1 MREIT
6 ASHVEVVTEARFE
19 VAESPVW
26 DVQRRSLVWV
36 DIPRGTVHWFDKD
49 AEIGTLELG
58 QAVGA
63 VGLRRRGGFVVA
75 ARDGFGIVDRSTELE
90 IVAPVEADQIA
101 TRMNDGSC
109 DSAGRFWAGTMAY
122 DTRPGLGAVYR
133 LGPDHAVT
141 KVLDGVSVSNGICWD
156 DKAGLM
162 FYVDSGTG
170 QLNMYDYEPESGS
183 VSRPR
188 VLAVVN
194 SSEGLPDGIAQDA
207 EGCIW
212 MAIWGGSSV
221 RRYRRDGTLDA
232 VIRLPTSQIT
242 SCAFGGEQLTELYIT
257 SAWAGLNNQQRM
269 QDPLAGAIFRVVLDI
284 PGLPTSS
291 FID

>member
-156 DKAGLM
+156 DKAGRTDVLCRQRHRPAQHVRLRARKRQR
-162 FYVDSGTG
+162 FASTSSSGREFFGGPTRWYCPG
-170 QLNMYDYEPESGS
+170 RRGLHLDGDLG
-183 VSRPR
+183 R
-188 VLAVVN
+188 VV
-194 SSEGLPDGIAQDA
+194 
-207 EGCIW
+207 
-212 MAIWGGSSV
+212 GSSLPS
-221 RRYRRDGTLDA
+221 RRNPRT
-232 VIRLPTSQIT
+232 P
-242 SCAFGGEQLTELYIT
+242 
-257 SAWAGLNNQQRM
+257 
-269 QDPLAGAIFRVVLDI
+269 
-284 PGLPTSS
+284 
-291 FID
+291 